1 MKRLSNGNWTL
12 RFCDFYSSFHLLHA
26 RTLSFPSA
34 PWSYWCYTHTH
45 THTHTHAHTHTYAFC
60 MYVYIYHIIYI
71 YIYIYICIL
80 SSCYFSEQAPEMMKR
95 LTNGNWTLRDMREQF
110 QAVLKM
116 GPLSNIMNQFPG
128 TITTLPAHT
137 HYLHIHPQHTP
148 ANHIYINTVV

>member
-1 MKRLSNGNWTL
+1 MDLDIYIAIYIAIYLYIFICLYAGI
-12 RFCDFYSSFHLLHA
+12 HI
-26 RTLSFPSA
+26 
-34 PWSYWCYTHTH
+34 
-45 THTHTHAHTHTYAFC
+45 HTYTYIHINIYSYIYLYIYLC
-60 MYVYIYHIIYI
+60 VCIYHIIYI